1 MGAHTIY
8 WGTFL
13 IYKFAMGVR
22 KLILGLVLVLIACD
36 VSAQYRRM
44 SNFQLREVLEKKG
57 EDENL
62 QAAYEILISR
72 YMRTDIDSMEFY
84 AKEFLAFSEEG
95 GDLEM
100 KVSAFYHLGRHYA
113 VKGVHDE
120 AIKNLM
126 EAYNMKSES
135 SRPSHVGQIIGML
148 GYVYYA
154 DGQFE
159 TAAGY
164 YEEALTYFEQVN
176 ARRPIAIST
185 STLGSIYFQANE
197 FDKAKQKFKE
207 ALQIKEELKDTL
219 LMSTDIINLAM
230 LYEREGKLD
239 SALTYASWSREID
252 KKNNNLI
259 GLTETL
265 RHLSSINLKMGNYRQ
280 AEQFALES
288 LESAKNVGSL
298 TLVRDAYYLQYVV
311 FKETGKPSLALEN
324 HEQFKLYSDSITN
337 IDTREGLVEAQAR
350 YETQKKE
357 QEILLLESENRE
369 ARLKMILSIV
379 IGLVLLIGV
388 SISYWQSSK
397 RKERERQLEVQ
408 SIQRELENYGML
420 INEKDSFITSV
431 MNKLT
436 EVARDL
442 KNFESKKEINSVVDS
457 LRRTARITGE
467 EEQLLNRIDQV
478 NSGFFR
484 RLDIN
489 GSALTKGDKRLASL
503 VQMELS
509 NKEIGNI
516 IGINTRSVVQA
527 RYRLKKKLNL
537 NAEEDLVSYLKELV

>member
-1 MGAHTIY
+1 MGI
-8 WGTFL
+8 
-13 IYKFAMGVR
+13 R
-22 KLILGLVLVLIACD
+22 KLFLGLVFMLIASN
-36 VSAQYRRM
+36 VAAQYRSM
-44 SNFQLREVLEKKG
+44 SNYELREILEEKS
-57 EDENL
+57 EDEDL
-62 QAAYEILISR
+62 RGVYEVLISR
-72 YMRTDIDSMEFY
+72 YMRSDIDSMY
-84 AKEFLAFSEEG
+84 AYAEEFLEFANESE
-95 GDLEM
+95 DLEI
-100 KVSAFYHLGRHYA
+100 KLSAYYQLGRHYA
-113 VKGVHDE
+113 VKGVYDE

-126 EAYNMKSES
+126 AAYDLKSES
-135 SRPSHVGQIIGML
+135 SRLGHVGQIIGML

-159 TAAGY
+159 TAADY
-164 YEEALTYFEQVN
+164 YEEALTYFERAN

-185 STLGSIYFQANE
+185 STLGSIYFQARE

-230 LYEREGKLD
+230 LYEMEGELD
-239 SALTYASWSREID
+239 SALVYASRSREID

-265 RHLSSINLKMGNYRQ
+265 RHLSSINLKMGNYQ
-280 AEQFALES
+280 EAEQFALES

-311 FKETGKPSLALEN
+311 FKEAGKLSLALEN
-324 HEQFKLYSDSITN
+324 HEQFKVYSDSITN
-337 IDTREGLVEAQAR
+337 IDTREELVEAQAR
-350 YETQKKE
+350 YETEKKE

-369 ARLKMILSIV
+369 ARLKMLFSII
-379 IGLVLLIGV
+379 IGLVLLVGI
-388 SISYWQSSK
+388 SISYRQSSK

-457 LRRTARITGE
+457 LRRTTKITGE

-484 RLDIN
+484 RLDIKG
-489 GSALTKGDKRLASL
+489 GSLTKGDKRLASL

-537 NAEEDLVSYLKELV
+537 NAEEDLVAYLKELA